1 MANKEPEIAPTVSFR
16 HPSLGVTDKVIGEHR
31 SGFVEQE
38 VPRGIGDAYAILPP
52 QPSCEAPK
60 TSLSARLRQRLE
72 REGK

>member
-16 HPSLGVTDKVIGEHR
+16 HPNLDIADRIVGEHR

-38 VPRGIGDAYAILPP
+38 VPGGSGDPYAILPP

-60 TSLSARLRQRLE
+60 TSFSARLRQRIE